1 MWNSWVDR
9 EVILKVK
16 ENCKKHIDWF
26 YLRSLKKANVRDRM
40 LNEELYISLSYLDF
54 KTQSSDCQF
63 VPLDIYQKSDRI
75 NARIKEKK
83 DISNVLLNASQS
95 IQIKNMFIDCIKHV
109 EQFISKIKIIL
120 IDKDISKN
128 DLPNF
133 LSSELEKVLRAGK
146 KGRYYLRT
154 LQDYYILWYLL
165 QPLNMAMTNFHR
177 KEIKKDLKNIYRYM
191 KNIPESDV
199 EGNLGFDNF
208 TMLVNNFHNKYK
220 IDQRKL
226 KLTDKEKFDLIK
238 KQDHKCSISGAKIF
252 LGDDIEVDHTKP
264 IAIGGEDAVN
274 NIGISHKHF
283 NRIKGTKIIE

>member
-133 LSSELEKVLRAGK
+133 LSSELEKVL
-146 KGRYYLRT
+146 
-154 LQDYYILWYLL
+154 
-165 QPLNMAMTNFHR
+165 
-177 KEIKKDLKNIYRYM
+177 LK
-191 KNIPESDV
+191 
-199 EGNLGFDNF
+199 
-208 TMLVNNFHNKYK
+208 
-220 IDQRKL
+220 QRK
-226 KLTDKEKFDLIK
+226 IP
-238 KQDHKCSISGAKIF
+238 SNANN
-252 LGDDIEVDHTKP
+252 
-264 IAIGGEDAVN
+264 AVN
-274 NIGISHKHF
+274 AAF
-283 NRIKGTKIIE
+283 NRTYWMPSPPVRLMKMSKCGSEKADMTF